1 MKPLWINPSLNIVT
15 QTVADH
21 QTGPDWIAVVVI
33 IIFLMLSI
41 LLLSGRGSFLIAG
54 YNTAS
59 KREKSKFDEKRLCR
73 VMGSGLGLITLS
85 MMVLLFFDDS
95 LSEWWIGF
103 QVLFVIVIV
112 IIMIVLANTWCKKK

>member
-21 QTGPDWIAVVVI
+21 QTGPDWIAMVVI
-33 IIFLMLSI
+33 IIFLILSI

-59 KREKSKFDEKRLCR
+59 KREKSKIDEKRLCR

-103 QVLFVIVIV
+103 QVQFVIVIV